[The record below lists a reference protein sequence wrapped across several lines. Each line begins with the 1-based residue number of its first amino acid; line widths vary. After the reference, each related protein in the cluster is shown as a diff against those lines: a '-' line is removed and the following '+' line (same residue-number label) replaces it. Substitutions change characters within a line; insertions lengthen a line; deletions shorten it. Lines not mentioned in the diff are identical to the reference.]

1 VTVLLEV
8 LMPRITAAHERA
20 VRQRIVDAAVGVFG
34 ELGYERATVQDVV
47 RASGLSVGAVY
58 SYFRSKEELFVVACA
73 CEMEEQKAQLRLRMA
88 ELGPLPDRLRA
99 AVDFAVASAMED
111 GYERSFRAHS
121 WTHAAESP
129 ELRQILRDRHT
140 EMVAFSRLVL
150 QEALVRG
157 ELPAW
162 IDADR
167 IASAFVTLIDGFVV
181 RTVEAADLST
191 EEARR
196 EAYSLLELL
205 LAAPSAAPEAVARLR
220 APTAA
225 SAS

>member
-1 VTVLLEV
+1 
-8 LMPRITAAHERA
+8 MPRVTAAHEQA
-20 VRQRIVDAAVGVFG
+20 VHKRIVDAAISVFG
-34 ELGYERATVQDVV
+34 EMGFQRATIQDVV

-58 SYFRSKEELFVVACA
+58 SHFRSKEELFVVACQ
-73 CEMEEQKAQLRLRMA
+73 CEMEEQKAELRLRMA
-88 ELGPLPDRLRA
+88 ELSPLSDRLRS

-111 GYERSFRAHS
+111 NNERSFRAHS
-121 WTHAAESP
+121 WTHADGSP

-150 QEALVRG
+150 HEALVRG

-167 IASAFVTLIDGFVV
+167 IGSAFVTLMDGFVV
-181 RTVEAADLST
+181 RAIEGADLST
-191 EEARR
+191 DDARR

-205 LAAPSAAPEAVARLR
+205 LAAPREAPEAVEKLR
-220 APTAA
+220 SPAMG
-225 SAS
+225 SAG

>member
-1 VTVLLEV
+1 
-8 LMPRITAAHERA
+8 MPRITAAHERA

-58 SYFRSKEELFVVACA
+58 CYFRSKEELFVVACA

-111 GYERSFRAHS
+111 GHERSFRAHS

-181 RTVEAADLST
+181 RTIEAADLST